1 MMVGSF
7 LKSGFKI
14 SGPTEPSL
22 AVYERGSRNPV
33 IRIDGKG
40 RIWPH
45 KLKWNGEF
53 APAVEM
59 SRILYANV
67 PVPIPTEW
75 GFVLVPLS
83 RAGDGT
89 GPAEAQP
96 EGEDP
101 GRSEK

>member
-1 MMVGSF
+1 MTGQQHVTMVRETIVGA
-7 LKSGFKI
+7 LEHQ
-14 SGPTEPSL
+14 P
-22 AVYERGSRNPV
+22 
-33 IRIDGKG
+33 G